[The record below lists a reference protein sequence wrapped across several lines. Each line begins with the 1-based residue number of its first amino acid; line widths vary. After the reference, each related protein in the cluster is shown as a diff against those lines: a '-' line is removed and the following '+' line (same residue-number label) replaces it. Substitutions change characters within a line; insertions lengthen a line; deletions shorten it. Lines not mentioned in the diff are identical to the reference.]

1 MNNIVQKKFKNIFKV
16 LCISPLLI
24 IFINLSVTAEV
35 SRIDLIKTNWSFE
48 GIFGKFDRAALQRGY
63 QVYNEVCAS
72 CHSVQYLSYRNLTEK
87 GGPEFSKEQAK
98 KIAASFEVMDGP
110 NSEGEMF
117 SRPGRLSDQFIKPYP
132 NIEAAKF
139 ANGGAY
145 PPDMSVLVK
154 ARKGGANYI
163 YSLILG
169 YEDPPEGFEIED
181 GVYYNKYMPGHK
193 IKMPKVLYKGLVDY
207 ADGAEATEQQMAKDV
222 VTFLAWVSEPHL
234 EARHKMG
241 FKVILYLFVLVVLVY
256 FSMKKIWSRTETK
269 V

>member
-1 MNNIVQKKFKNIFKV
+1 MNFTRHARLKY
-16 LCISPLLI
+16 LETC
-24 IFINLSVTAEV
+24 
-35 SRIDLIKTNWSFE
+35 DGDTNW
-48 GIFGKFDRAALQRGY
+48 FGKGIPQK
-63 QVYNEVCAS
+63 
-72 CHSVQYLSYRNLTEK
+72 EK
-87 GGPEFSKEQAK
+87 GWPKKDHPEWCK
-98 KIAASFEVMDGP
+98 G
-110 NSEGEMF
+110 
-117 SRPGRLSDQFIKPYP
+117 LSDQFIKPYS

-145 PPDMSVLVK
+145 PPDMSVLIK

-207 ADGAEATEQQMAKDV
+207 ADGTEATEQQIAKDV
-222 VTFLAWVSEPHL
+222 VTFLTWVSEPHL
-234 EARHKMG
+234 EARHKTG
-241 FKVILYLFVLVVLVY
+241 FKVILYLFILVILVY